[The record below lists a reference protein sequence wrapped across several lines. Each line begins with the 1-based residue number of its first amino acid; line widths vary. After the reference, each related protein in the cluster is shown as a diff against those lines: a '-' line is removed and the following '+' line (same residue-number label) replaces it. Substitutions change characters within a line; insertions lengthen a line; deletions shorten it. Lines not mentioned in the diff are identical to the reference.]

1 MGNMTSAKPDFPTIF
16 GKLRGILLEHASR
29 FTVAADRADY
39 YCLEVPCSPKFKKG
53 FPIAWVKVSKSYV
66 SFHFMPVY
74 FAPELKKDL
83 SAELKARMQ
92 GKSCF
97 NFRAVDEKL
106 FGELRRLTA
115 NGFAASKKI
124 GAV

>member
-1 MGNMTSAKPDFPTIF
+1 MSSKSVSPEYRIIF
-16 GKLRGILLEHASR
+16 TKLRAILTKHSNGLVVS
-29 FTVAADRADY
+29 ADRPDY
-39 YCLEVPCSPKFKKG
+39 FSLDVQSSPKFNKS
-53 FPIAWVKVSKSYV
+53 FPIAWVKISKSYV

-115 NGFAASKKI
+115 NGFAASKKM